1 MDAVK
6 ILDEHVNDERVNID
20 GLIARADC
28 ARDQRDWDNAAR
40 HYRDALDVDGG
51 MAHIWVQYGHALKES
66 RRYDDAE
73 SAYQAA
79 LVIDNQADTHLQLG
93 HLHKITGR
101 RRDAEEDYLRA
112 LELAPGLSDAKE
124 ELARMGWAG
133 ARLRARVSQAGLAP
147 ASAEQA
153 VIALELS
160 DLLDHLEHTRY
171 PTGIQRVQL
180 GLGAAFAQSFDGER
194 ARFVYYDRWQSRFCE
209 VSRQHVL
216 GVADLVDSNAH
227 NDEERREFMRKLKAE
242 ILDAPAFDFPPGA
255 YLVNVGTSWGFLNYF
270 HSIREA
276 KRRSQIRYLPLVHDC
291 IPLLFP
297 EFCGIGLV
305 PDFINWITLM
315 IEHADVILTNSENTR
330 KDVVKTADELGVSMP
345 STATL
350 YLNGEYGDRAENVSV
365 ETERATRAA
374 LAAHNLDV
382 GDYVLLVSTIEP
394 RKNHAL
400 VLNAWSHMLKT
411 RPPGSVPRL
420 VCVGGSGWMNDA
432 FHQQLQRD
440 RALRDRVTVVC
451 NVSDQVLKAL
461 YKRCLFTIFPSL
473 YEGWGLPISEAL
485 AYGKVPLVSRISS
498 HPEAGGDLAVYFD
511 PGSEAD
517 FKGRLKALI
526 DDAGMRRER
535 EEKIAKASPLRPW
548 RDIAKE
554 VFLVAENH
562 RAKAPAGAAE
572 AAHGLPALICGR
584 YYSFARNQAA
594 SLQMLEY
601 SGDKFR
607 TGPGWHAPEPFGCWI
622 RGATGDL
629 AFSLAHEQGDDF
641 LVYLHW
647 MGSPNIENVFT
658 LSLPPGSWTKRI
670 HTPSG
675 AQRWEAIALRFG
687 PGSTRD
693 VRVRIAAEA
702 VDDFGKAT
710 EGQDPRQASGGAKG
724 IYVCRASDGVQRVA
738 IIEAIQFGDL
748 SLIARRFPA
757 STAP

>member
-6 ILDEHVNDERVNID
+6 VLDERVSVEN
-20 GLIARADC
+20 LIGRADR
-28 ARDQRDWDNAAR
+28 ARDEKDWDNAVR
-40 HYRDALDVDGG
+40 NYRDALDIDGD

-66 RRYDDAE
+66 RRFDEAE
-73 SAYQAA
+73 GAYQAA
-79 LVIDNQADTHLQLG
+79 LVIDDQADTHLQLG

-101 RRDAEEDYLRA
+101 RRDAEQDYLRA
-112 LELAPGLSDAKE
+112 LERQPDLADARE

-133 ARLRARVSQAGLAP
+133 ARLRARVSQAGLGPTDAD
-147 ASAEQA
+147 QA
-153 VIALELS
+153 VVIAFELS

-180 GLGAAFAQSFDGER
+180 GLGAAFAQSFDGEHVK
-194 ARFVYYDRWQSRFCE
+194 FVYYDRWQSRFCE
-209 VSRQHVL
+209 ISRQHVL
-216 GVADLVDSNAH
+216 GVADLVASNAH
-227 NDEERREFMRKLKAE
+227 DDGERNDFMRKLKAE
-242 ILDAPAFDFPPGA
+242 VLDAPTFDFPRGA
-255 YLVNVGTSWGFLNYF
+255 CLVNVGTSWGFLNYF

-297 EFCGIGLV
+297 EFCGVGLV

-330 KDVVKTADELGVSMP
+330 KDVVKTADELGVTMP
-345 STATL
+345 PTATI
-350 YLNGEYGDRAENVSV
+350 YLNGEYCDCAEDAGP
-365 ETERATRAA
+365 ETERATQAA

-400 VLNAWSHMLKT
+400 ALNAWSHMLKT

-420 VCVGGSGWMNDA
+420 VCAGGSGWMNEG
-432 FHQQLQRD
+432 FHRQLEHD
-440 RALRDRVTVVC
+440 RALRERVTVVC

-517 FKGRLKALI
+517 FRARLKLLI

-554 VFLVAENH
+554 VFLVAQN
-562 RAKAPAGAAE
+562 RAKAPAANAE
-572 AAHGLPALICGR
+572 AGLPPLVCGR
-584 YYSFARNQAA
+584 YYSFARNQAS
-594 SLQMLEY
+594 SLQTLEY

-607 TGPGWHAPEPFGCWI
+607 TGSGWHAPEPFGCWI
-622 RGATGDL
+622 RGAAGDL
-629 AFSLAHEQGDDF
+629 AFSLAREQGDDF

-675 AQRWEAIALRFG
+675 CTRWEAFSLRFG

-693 VRVRIAAEA
+693 VRIRITGDAI
-702 VDDFGKAT
+702 DDFGKAT
-710 EGQDPRQASGGAKG
+710 GGDDPRLSSGGAKG

-738 IIEAIQFGDL
+738 VMEAIHFGDL
-748 SLIARRFPA
+748 SPIARRFPA
-757 STAP
+757 ATAP

>member
-6 ILDEHVNDERVNID
+6 VVDERVNVD
-20 GLIARADC
+20 GLIARADR
-28 ARDQRDWDNAAR
+28 ARDEKDWDEAAR

-79 LVIDNQADTHLQLG
+79 LVIDDQADTHLQLG

-112 LELAPGLSDAKE
+112 LERAPELSDARE
-124 ELARMGWAG
+124 ELARMGLAG
-133 ARLRARVSQAGLAP
+133 ARLRARMVQGGPAP
-147 ASAEQA
+147 ASAKQA

-180 GLGAAFAQSFDGER
+180 GLGTAFAKSFDRER
-194 ARFVYYDRWQSRFCE
+194 VRFVYYDRWQSRFCE
-209 VSRQHVL
+209 VSRQHVH

-227 NDEERREFMRKLKAE
+227 DDEGRYELMRKLKAE
-242 ILDAPAFDFPPGA
+242 ILEAPAFDFPRGA

-297 EFCGIGLV
+297 EFCGVGLV

-330 KDVVKTADELGVSMP
+330 KDVVRTADELGVTMP
-345 STATL
+345 PTATI
-350 YLNGEYGDRAENVSV
+350 YLNGEYGDRAEDAGP
-365 ETERATRAA
+365 ETEQATRAA
-374 LAAHNLDV
+374 LAAYNLDV

-411 RPPGSVPRL
+411 RLHGSVPRL
-420 VCVGGSGWMNDA
+420 VCAGGSGWMNEA

-440 RALRDRVTVVC
+440 RALCERVTVVC

-517 FKGRLKALI
+517 FKARLKSLI

-535 EEKIAKASPLRPW
+535 EEKIARASPLRPW
-548 RDIAKE
+548 NDIAKE

-562 RAKAPAGAAE
+562 RAKTPAVPTE
-572 AAHGLPALICGR
+572 AANRLPALVCGR

-594 SLQMLEY
+594 SLLTLEY

-622 RGATGDL
+622 RGTTGDI

-647 MGSPNIENVFT
+647 MGSPNIDNVFT

-670 HTPSG
+670 QAPCG
-675 AQRWEAIALRFG
+675 CQRWEAIALHFG

-693 VRVRIAAEA
+693 VRIRIAAEA
-702 VDDFGKAT
+702 IDDFGKAS
-710 EGQDPRQASGGAKG
+710 EGRDPRLSSGGAKG
-724 IYVCRASDGVQRVA
+724 VYACRASDGVQRVA
-738 IIEAIQFGDL
+738 ILEAIQFGDV
-748 SLIARRFPA
+748 SPIARRFPA
-757 STAP
+757 SAAP

>member
-6 ILDEHVNDERVNID
+6 ALDKRVDVD
-20 GLIARADC
+20 GLIACADR
-28 ARDQRDWDNAAR
+28 ARDERDWDNAAR

-79 LVIDNQADTHLQLG
+79 LAIHDQADTHLQLG

-112 LELAPGLSDAKE
+112 LEREPELADARE
-124 ELARMGWAG
+124 ELARLGLAG
-133 ARLRARVSQAGLAP
+133 ARLRARISQGELVP
-147 ASAEQA
+147 ANAERA

-180 GLGAAFAQSFDGER
+180 GLGAAFAQSFDAER
-194 ARFVYYDRWQSRFCE
+194 VKFVYYHWKESRFCE
-209 VSRQHVL
+209 VSRQHAL
-216 GVADLVDSNAH
+216 GVADLVDSNAS
-227 NDEERREFMRKLKAE
+227 DEERRNFMRKLKAE
-242 ILDAPAFDFPPGA
+242 IVDGPAFDFPRGA

-276 KRRSQIRYLPLVHDC
+276 RRRSQIRYLPLVHDC

-297 EFCGIGLV
+297 EFCGVGLV
-305 PDFINWITLM
+305 PDFINWITLVV
-315 IEHADVILTNSENTR
+315 EHADLILTNSENTR
-330 KDVVKTADELGVSMP
+330 KDVVKTADELGVAMP
-345 STATL
+345 PTATI
-350 YLNGEYGDRAENVSV
+350 YLNGKYGDRAEDNSP
-365 ETERATRAA
+365 ETDRATRAA

-400 VLNAWSHMLKT
+400 VLNAWSHMLKE

-420 VCVGGSGWMNDA
+420 VCVGGSGWMNEG

-440 RALRDRVTVVC
+440 RALRDRVTVMC
-451 NVSDQVLKAL
+451 NVPDQVLKTL

-511 PGSEAD
+511 PGSESD
-517 FKGRLKALI
+517 FRARLKMLI
-526 DDAGMRRER
+526 DDAGMRHER

-554 VFLVAENH
+554 VLRVAENH
-562 RAKAPAGAAE
+562 RAEAPAGVADAE
-572 AAHGLPALICGR
+572 KRLPALVCGR
-584 YYSFARNQAA
+584 YYSFARNQAS
-594 SLQMLEY
+594 SLQTLQY
-601 SGDKFR
+601 SGDVFR

-622 RGATGDL
+622 RGTAADI
-629 AFSLAHEQGDDF
+629 AFSLAREQGDDF

-647 MGSPNIENVFT
+647 MGSPNIDNVFT
-658 LSLPPGSWTKRI
+658 LSLPPGSWMKRVEARC
-670 HTPSG
+670 G
-675 AQRWEAIALRFG
+675 CKRWEAIALRFG
-687 PGSTRD
+687 PDSTRD
-693 VRVRIAAEA
+693 VRIRITAEA

-710 EGQDPRQASGGAKG
+710 EGDDPRLSSGGVKG
-724 IYVCRASDGVQRVA
+724 IYVCRASDAVQRVA
-738 IIEAIQFGDL
+738 IMEVIHFGDVTQ
-748 SLIARRFPA
+748 IARRFPGA
-757 STAP
+757 AML

>member
-6 ILDEHVNDERVNID
+6 VLDERASVED
-20 GLIARADC
+20 LIARADR
-28 ARDQRDWDNAAR
+28 ARDERDWSNAVR
-40 HYRDALDVDGG
+40 NYREALDIDGG
-51 MAHIWVQYGHALKES
+51 MAHIWVQYGHALKETH
-66 RRYDDAE
+66 RYDDAE

-79 LVIDNQADTHLQLG
+79 LVIDDQPDTHLQLG

-101 RRDAEEDYLRA
+101 RREAEEDYLRA
-112 LELAPGLSDAKE
+112 LDRQPDLADART
-124 ELARMGWAG
+124 ELARMGWGG
-133 ARLRARVSQAGLAP
+133 AKLRTRMSQDSIVPMRAD
-147 ASAEQA
+147 QA

-160 DLLDHLEHTRY
+160 DLIDHLEHTRY

-180 GLGAAFAQSFDGER
+180 GLGSAFAKSFDGER
-194 ARFVYYDRWQSRFCE
+194 VKFVYYHWRQSRFCE

-216 GVADLVDSNAH
+216 GIADLVDSNTH
-227 NDEERREFMRKLKAE
+227 DDKERFEIMRKLKADVAE
-242 ILDAPAFDFPPGA
+242 APPFEFPRGA

-276 KRRSQIRYLPLVHDC
+276 RRRSQIRYLPLVHDC

-297 EFCGIGLV
+297 EFCGVGLI

-315 IEHADVILTNSENTR
+315 IDHADVILTNSENTR
-330 KDVVKTADELGVSMP
+330 KDVVKTADELGATMP
-345 STATL
+345 PTATI
-350 YLNGEYGDRAENVSV
+350 YLNGEYGDRAEDASPEV
-365 ETERATRAA
+365 ERATRAT

-400 VLNAWSHMLKT
+400 VLNAWSQMLKT
-411 RPPGSVPRL
+411 RPSGSVPRL
-420 VCVGGSGWMNDA
+420 VCVGGSGWMNEA
-432 FHQQLQRD
+432 FHQQLARD
-440 RALRDRVTVVC
+440 RALRERVVVLC
-451 NVSDQVLKAL
+451 NVSDQVLKTL

-517 FKGRLKALI
+517 FRVRLKSLV

-554 VFLVAENH
+554 IFLVAENH
-562 RAKAPAGAAE
+562 RVNAPADAAD
-572 AAHGLPALICGR
+572 ANKGLPALQCGH
-584 YYSFARNQAA
+584 YYSFARNQAS
-594 SLQMLEY
+594 SLQTLEY
-601 SGDKFR
+601 SGDIFR
-607 TGPGWHAPEPFGCWI
+607 TGPGWHSPEPFGCWI
-622 RGATGDL
+622 RGAAGDI
-629 AFSLAHEQGDDF
+629 AFSLAHEPGDDF
-641 LVYLHW
+641 LIYLHW
-647 MGSPNIENVFT
+647 MGSPNIDNVFT
-658 LSLPPGSWTKRI
+658 LSLPPGTWTKRVS
-670 HTPSG
+670 TTCG
-675 AQRWEAIALRFG
+675 AHLWEAIPLRFG

-693 VRVRIAAEA
+693 VRLRITAESI
-702 VDDFGKAT
+702 DDFGKVT
-710 EGQDPRQASGGAKG
+710 EGRDPRLASGGAKG

-738 IIEAIQFGDL
+738 IMEAIHFGDL
-748 SLIARRFPA
+748 SRIARRFPA
-757 STAP
+757 CPAL